1 MNQQEAIVKIRKLF
15 ALADSPNANEA
26 KAALMQAHR
35 LMAKWN
41 IDALEADQEEIEHIT
56 EESKG
61 GNTKYYISLAQVIAS
76 NFRCKFYTKGN
87 RIVFFGRTEDVTAAK
102 ESYDYA
108 YKFIMRETNRRYKEA
123 MEYYG
128 TGKGI
133 KNSYAYGF
141 ILGLKEALEQQSV
154 ALMVVT
160 PKDTLDAFRDHT
172 SEGFRTVKRR
182 TTRYYQ
188 DENYTDGFHDGR
200 TSMTKRVG
208 VV

>member
-1 MNQQEAIVKIRKLF
+1 MNQQEAIAKIRKLF

-61 GNTKYYISLAQVIAS
+61 GNTKYYIYLAQVIAT
-76 NFRCKFYTKGN
+76 NFRCKIYKN
-87 RIVFFGRTEDVTAAK
+87 DSKIVFFGRTEDVIAAK

-123 MEYYG
+123 KEYYG
-128 TGKGI
+128 TGEGV

-160 PKDTLDAFRDHT
+160 PQDTLDAFRDHT
-172 SEGFRTVKRR
+172 SGFETVKQRS
-182 TTRYYQ
+182 TRYYK
-188 DENYTDGFHDGR
+188 DENYAEGFHDGR

>member
-1 MNQQEAIVKIRKLF
+1 MNQQEAIAKIRKLF
-15 ALADSPNANEA
+15 ALADSPNAHEA
-26 KAALMQAHR
+26 EAALMQAHR

-41 IDALEADQEEIEHIT
+41 VDVLESDQEGIEHIT
-56 EESKG
+56 KASKG
-61 GNTKYYISLAQVIAS
+61 GRTKYYIALAQVIAA
-76 NFRCKFYTKGN
+76 NFRCEIYRDDSK
-87 RIVFFGRTEDVTAAK
+87 IVFFGRTEDVTAAK

-160 PKDTLDAFRDHT
+160 PKDTVDAFRDHT

-182 TTRYYQ
+182 TTRYYK
-188 DENYTDGFHDGR
+188 DENYAEGFHDGR